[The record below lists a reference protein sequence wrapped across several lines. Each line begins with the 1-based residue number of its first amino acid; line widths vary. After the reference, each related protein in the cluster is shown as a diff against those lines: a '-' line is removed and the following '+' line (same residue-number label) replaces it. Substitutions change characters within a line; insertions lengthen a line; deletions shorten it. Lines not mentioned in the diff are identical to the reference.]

1 MFNRAVFTANKVCI
15 SIKFVLLQVREL
27 IMG

>member
-1 MFNRAVFTANKVCI
+1 MFNRAVFTASMVCI
-15 SIKFVLLQVREL
+15 SIKFVLLLVRGL